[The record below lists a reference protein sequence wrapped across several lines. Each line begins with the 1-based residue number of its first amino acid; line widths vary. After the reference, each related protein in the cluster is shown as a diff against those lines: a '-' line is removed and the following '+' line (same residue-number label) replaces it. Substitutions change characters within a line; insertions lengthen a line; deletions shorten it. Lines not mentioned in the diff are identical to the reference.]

1 LQNSSPRISNLQKRR
16 QPTPKVGYLGLHD
29 VDSFSRIKPATGLR
43 SKVEAVRALSREEL
57 LNNHKYDIAVP
68 NELLEHGGF

>member
-1 LQNSSPRISNLQKRR
+1 
-16 QPTPKVGYLGLHD
+16 LHD

-43 SKVEAVRALSREEL
+43 SKVKAVRALYREEL
-57 LNNHKYDIAVP
+57 LNNQKYASAAP